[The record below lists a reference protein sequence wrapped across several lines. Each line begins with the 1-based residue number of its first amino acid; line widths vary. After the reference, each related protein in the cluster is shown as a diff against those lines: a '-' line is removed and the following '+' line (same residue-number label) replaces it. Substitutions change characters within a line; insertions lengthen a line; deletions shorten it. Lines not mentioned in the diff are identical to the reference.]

1 MDQLRSRDASLW
13 FGLLLVALG
22 VLFLAGQV
30 FHFDLGRYGWPFF
43 VAAPGITLLAIAVS
57 ARSLA
62 WLAVPGTIVLVT
74 AALLFVQNLTGLW
87 ATWAYA
93 WALPALGGTGLG
105 IAVQGWLTRRRD
117 LARGGFRI
125 MVAGAAIFVVGLVF
139 FEGVLH
145 VSGRDL
151 GLAGRVAG
159 PALLIV
165 AGLLLVAERVRRPAS
180 KS

>member
-43 VAAPGITLLAIAVS
+43 VAAPGVALLAIAVS

-62 WLAVPGTIVLVT
+62 WLAIPGAIVLVT

-93 WALPALGGTGLG
+93 WALPAIGGTGLG
-105 IAVQGWLTRRRD
+105 ITIQGWLNRRQD
-117 LARGGFRI
+117 LAKSGVRL
-125 MVAGAAIFVVGLVF
+125 MVAAAGIFAVGLVF

-151 GLAGRVAG
+151 GVAGRIAG

-165 AGLLLVAERVRRPAS
+165 AGVLLVADRLRRPAPNP
-180 KS
+180 